1 MPVDR
6 NQLNGVGD
14 LVLTN
19 AGALDALADPLR
31 LRLFD
36 LVRRQGPADAA
47 TLAKLVDGDRDGTQA
62 HLDALGSAGL
72 IEQDAPD
79 SGEARWS
86 TPAKGIYF
94 EIPEDDGAAQA
105 AARRLS
111 NVMLA
116 TYAELPAAWTRDLEP
131 QLDVAWA
138 RAAGLFNARIDLTPD
153 ELRELQDGLERLLEP
168 FTTRGVDDLPAG
180 AAPVRMM
187 AFFMPEPSARTSR

>member
-6 NQLNGVGD
+6 SQINSVGD
-14 LVLTN
+14 LVLTD
-19 AGALDALADPLR
+19 AEDLGALADPLR

-36 LVRRQGPADAA
+36 LVRRQGPASAA
-47 TLAKLVDGDRDGTQA
+47 ALARLAGVDPNGVGR

-72 IEQDAPD
+72 IELDAPD
-79 SGEARWS
+79 GGEARWS

-94 EIPEDDGAAQA
+94 EIPTDDGPAQA

-111 NVMLA
+111 NVMLT

-138 RAAGLFNARIDLTPD
+138 RAAGLFNARVDLTPD
-153 ELRELQDGLERLLEP
+153 ELRDLQDGLERLLEP
-168 FTTRGVDDLPAG
+168 FTTRAADDLPAG

-187 AFFMPEPSARTSR
+187 AFFMPEASGRASG